1 MFFSGNSYVISVVTS
16 MYFRSNIVLLA
27 ETAVLAS
34 LSSSSG
40 FLNAK
45 QMLSEYMC
53 HIFLSHI
60 GRFFLSHIGSNIV
73 LLFFFSIS
81 PMQKIR
87 VFFAVTAMYFSAVT
101 SMYLAVTAT

>member
-1 MFFSGNSYVISVVTS
+1 

-87 VFFAVTAMYFSAVT
+87 VFFFAVTAMYFSAVT
-101 SMYLAVTAT
+101 SVYLAVTAT